1 MKKNQKESK
10 KQKKNKVSTP
20 QQSSAKKQTPR
31 QVEQTNTLNRIL
43 KIYSVPKVLFGFVF
57 LCVFSLSVFFY
68 NPTLAIVQF
77 VLSVVVFLIFVLS
90 GNTSSQQFR
99 DYIESL
105 SFDVESATH
114 NSVLK
119 SPFPMVVLR
128 ETGEIVWYNDAFS
141 RLIPEEDY
149 ISRQLSDILPEFRL
163 PDGSG
168 ITCEIALSERNFTAY
183 GVLTDDT
190 NPQKERIYVYYFIE
204 NTEIYN
210 LQKKYQEDMIVKGYI
225 YVDNL
230 DEITKQI
237 SDSER
242 TVIASQTE
250 KLISDF
256 VGMHQGVLNKFDR
269 DRYSFIMERKNYEEI
284 LKDKVPILKEVKN
297 IETFGSLPVT
307 LSIGIGVGENL
318 GETENFS
325 RVALDMALGRGG
337 DQAVIKAGN
346 DFTYFGGQNRETEK
360 RTKVRS
366 RIIALSFKE
375 MVMDS
380 DRVIVMGHKGA
391 DMDSLGSCLGLARI
405 ASAFDKPAYIVID
418 ESNLN
423 TEAVFSKT
431 RADKDFDDTFVTPSQ
446 AETLI
451 TANTLLAIVDT
462 HKASLTAAPDLIKE
476 DSKIFMIDHHRKGA
490 DFIYNASLTFHEP
503 YASSTCELVVEMLQY
518 LDDKVKLKRLEAE
531 SLYAGI
537 LIDTQNFSMKT
548 GVRTFEAAS
557 YLRKTG
563 MEPGVA
569 KNLIKSDFDSYIKVS
584 DIVKSAE
591 IYKESI
597 AIAKYYGEDE
607 NSIFIAQAADDLID
621 IQRIEAAFV
630 IFRRGEETI
639 ISARSNGKINVQ
651 IIMEKLGGGGHQLV
665 AGCQSKEL
673 TVDRAVMLIKE
684 TLDELEEV

>member
-1 MKKNQKESK
+1 M
-10 KQKKNKVSTP
+10 
-20 QQSSAKKQTPR
+20 KKQTKRPKKVAK
-31 QVEQTNTLNRIL
+31 QQKNTVSRTET
-43 KIYSVPKVLFGFVF
+43 
-57 LCVFSLSVFFY
+57 LSVIRKLYSMPKQAISFLMMCLFSVSLAFY
-68 NPTLAIVQF
+68 NPIFAGVQLLISVILF
-77 VLSVVVFLIFVLS
+77 VIFLLT
-90 GNTSSQQFR
+90 GNSSARKFR
-99 DYIESL
+99 EYIEGL
-105 SFDVESATH
+105 SFDVESASH

-119 SPFPMVVLR
+119 SPFPMAILR
-128 ETGEIVWYNDAFS
+128 ENGGIMWYNDSLAE
-141 RLIPEEDY
+141 L
-149 ISRQLSDILPEFRL
+149 L
-163 PDGSG
+163 PDKDCIGKSFQQIFPELNLTVSSGSSV
-168 ITCEIALSERNFTAY
+168 ELVLQERHFTVY
-183 GVLTDDT
+183 SVLADETKT
-190 NPQKERIYVYYFIE
+190 AEERVYVYYFIE
-204 NTEIYN
+204 TTELCR
-210 LQKKYQEDMIVKGYI
+210 LQQKYDEDMIVKGYI

-230 DEITKQI
+230 DEITKHI

-269 DRYSFIMERKNYEEI
+269 DRYSFIMERKHFEEI
-284 LKDKVPILKEVKN
+284 LANKIPILKEVKN
-297 IETFGSLPVT
+297 IETFDSLPVT
-307 LSIGIGVGENL
+307 LSIGIGVGESL

-337 DQAVIKAGN
+337 DQAVVKIGN

-375 MVMDS
+375 MVMEADK
-380 DRVIVMGHKGA
+380 VLVMGHKGA

-405 ASAFDKPAYIVID
+405 AAAFEKPAYIVID
-418 ESNLN
+418 ESNQN
-423 TEAVFSKT
+423 TAAVFSKT
-431 RADKDFDDTFVTPSQ
+431 RLDKDYDDTFITPAQ
-446 AETLI
+446 AVMLLGQ
-451 TANTLLAIVDT
+451 NTLVCVVDT
-462 HKASLTAAPDLIKE
+462 HRAALTAAPELLSE
-476 DSKIFMIDHHRKGA
+476 NVKIFLVDHHRKGA
-490 DFIYNASLTFHEP
+490 DFIYDAELTYHEP

-569 KNLIKSDFDSYIKVS
+569 KNLVKNDFDNYIKVS
-584 DIVKSAE
+584 EIVRSAE
-591 IYKESI
+591 IYKDSI
-597 AIAKYYGEDE
+597 AIVRYYGEE
-607 NSIFIAQAADDLID
+607 ESSIFIAQAADDLID
-621 IQRIEAAFV
+621 IKGIEAAFV
-630 IFRRGEETI
+630 IFRRGDDII

-651 IIMEKLGGGGHQLV
+651 IIMEKMGGGGHQLV

-673 TVDRAVMLIKE
+673 TVDRAIMQIKE
-684 TLDELEEV
+684 ILDEMEEV

>member
-10 KQKKNKVSTP
+10 KQKNKKDSKQKNT
-20 QQSSAKKQTPR
+20 AKKQIIRHPD
-31 QVEQTNTLNRIL
+31 QLNALNTIL
-43 KIYSVPKVLFGFVF
+43 KFNSVPKMLLSFVF
-57 LCVFSLSVFFY
+57 LCVFSVSLFFY
-68 NPTLAIVQF
+68 NPTLAVVQF
-77 VLSVVVFLIFVLS
+77 VLSMIVFLFFIFT

-99 DYIESL
+99 EYIESL

-119 SPFPMVVLR
+119 SPFPMVILR

-141 RLIPEEDY
+141 TMVPGEDY
-149 ISRQLSDILPEFRL
+149 TSRQLTELLSDFVL
-163 PDGSG
+163 PDTAGS
-168 ITCEIALSERNFTAY
+168 TCEVKLEERSFTAY
-183 GVLTDDT
+183 GVLADD
-190 NPQKERIYVYYFIE
+190 NKSSEERVYVYYFIE
-204 NTEIYN
+204 NTT
-210 LQKKYQEDMIVKGYI
+210 LCQLKKKYDEDMIVKGYI

-269 DRYSFIMERKNYEEI
+269 DRYSFIMERKNFEEI
-284 LKDKVPILKEVKN
+284 IKNKVPLLKDVKN
-297 IETFGSLPVT
+297 IETYGSLPVT
-307 LSIGIGVGENL
+307 LSIGIGSGESL

-375 MVMDS
+375 MVMEADK
-380 DRVIVMGHKGA
+380 VLIMGHKGA
-391 DMDSLGSCLGLARI
+391 DMDSLGSCLGLARV
-405 ASAFDKPAYIVID
+405 ATAFDKPAYIIID

-423 TEAVFSKT
+423 TEALFAKT
-431 RADKDFDDTFVTPSQ
+431 RLDKDYDDTFVTPSQ
-446 AETLI
+446 AESLLDS
-451 TANTLLAIVDT
+451 NTLLVIVDT
-462 HKASLTAAPDLIKE
+462 HKASLTAAPDLIRE
-476 DSKIFMIDHHRKGA
+476 DVKIFMVDHHRKGA
-490 DFIYNASLTFHEP
+490 DFIYHANLTFHEP

-518 LDDKVKLKRLEAE
+518 LDDKVKLKRIEAE

-569 KNLIKSDFDSYIKVS
+569 KNLVKSDFDTYIKVS

-591 IYKESI
+591 VYKDSI
-597 AIAKYYGEDE
+597 AIAKYYGEEE

-621 IQRIEAAFV
+621 IKRIEAAFV

-651 IIMEKLGGGGHQLV
+651 VIMEKLGGGGHQLV

-684 TLDELEEV
+684 ALDEMEEV

>member
-1 MKKNQKESK
+1 MKKN
-10 KQKKNKVSTP
+10 
-20 QQSSAKKQTPR
+20 AKKIKETANSKQREAKRRETAEVLR
-31 QVEQTNTLNRIL
+31 
-43 KIYSVPKVLFGFVF
+43 KIYSVPKILLSVVF
-57 LCVFSLSVFFY
+57 LCIFTLPLFFY
-68 NPTLAIVQF
+68 NVTLAVVELTVILIVF
-77 VLSVVVFLIFVLS
+77 AVIVLT
-90 GNTSSQQFR
+90 GNASAKKFR
-99 DYIESL
+99 EYIETL
-105 SFDVESATH
+105 SFDVESASH

-119 SPFPMVVLR
+119 SPFPMAILR
-128 ETGEIVWYNDAFS
+128 ENGEIVWYNDAMAALS
-141 RLIPEEDY
+141 PQEDHIGHLLNELIPSFE
-149 ISRQLSDILPEFRL
+149 IPAQGNS
-163 PDGSG
+163 
-168 ITCEIALSERNFTAY
+168 TCEIQLEDRNFTAY
-183 GVLTDDT
+183 GVLADDT
-190 NPQKERIYVYYFIE
+190 KSSDERVYIYYFIE
-204 NTEIYN
+204 TTELCSMKQRYH
-210 LQKKYQEDMIVKGYI
+210 EDMIVKGYI

-237 SDSER
+237 ADSER
-242 TVIASQTE
+242 TVIVSQTE

-284 LKDKVPILKEVKN
+284 LAEKFPILKEVKN
-297 IETFGSLPVT
+297 IDTFGSLPVT
-307 LSIGIGVGENL
+307 LSIGVGVGESL

-337 DQAVIKAGN
+337 DQVVVKKGN

-375 MVMDS
+375 MVEEAEK
-380 DRVIVMGHKGA
+380 VIIMGHKGA

-405 ASAFDKPAYIVID
+405 ATAFDKPAYIIID
-418 ESNLN
+418 ESNVN
-423 TEAVFSKT
+423 TEAVFVKT
-431 RADKDFDDTFVTPSQ
+431 RQDKDFDNTFITPAQ
-446 AETLI
+446 AEMLLDSK
-451 TANTLLAIVDT
+451 TLLAIVDT
-462 HKASLTAAPDLIKE
+462 HRASLTAAPELIHE
-476 DSKIFMIDHHRKGA
+476 DVKIFLVDHHRKGA
-490 DFIYNASLTFHEP
+490 DFIYNAHLTFHEP

-569 KNLIKSDFDSYIKVS
+569 KNLVKTDFDNYIKVS
-584 DIVKSAE
+584 EIVRSAE
-591 IYKESI
+591 IYKNTI
-597 AIAKYYGEDE
+597 AIAKYYGDEE

-621 IQRIEAAFV
+621 IKGIEAAFV
-630 IFRRGEETI
+630 IFRRGEDTI

-651 IIMEKLGGGGHQLV
+651 VIMEKMGGGGHQLV

-673 TVDRAVMLIKE
+673 TVDRAILQIKE
-684 TLDELEEV
+684 ILDEMEEA

>member
-1 MKKNQKESK
+1 MKKDSK
-10 KQKKNKVSTP
+10 KTKETANSKQKDTKRRETMEI
-20 QQSSAKKQTPR
+20 PR
-31 QVEQTNTLNRIL
+31 
-43 KIYSVPKVLFGFVF
+43 KIYSVPKILLSIVF
-57 LCVFSLSVFFY
+57 LCIFSLPLYFYNVTLATVMSGLSLIFLFVFFM
-68 NPTLAIVQF
+68 T
-77 VLSVVVFLIFVLS
+77 
-90 GNTSSQQFR
+90 GNTTAKKFR
-99 DYIESL
+99 EYIENL
-105 SFDVESATH
+105 SFDVESASH

-119 SPFPMVVLR
+119 SPFPMAILR
-128 ETGEIVWYNDAFS
+128 ENGEIVWYNDAMAE
-141 RLIPEEDY
+141 LAPGEDY
-149 ISRQLSDILPEFRL
+149 IGHILTDLIPSFEL
-163 PDGSG
+163 P
-168 ITCEIALSERNFTAY
+168 IQNNNTCEVQLEDRSFTAY
-183 GVLTDDT
+183 GVLADDS
-190 NPQKERIYVYYFIE
+190 KSSEERVYIYYFIE
-204 NTEIYN
+204 TTELCSMKQRYH
-210 LQKKYQEDMIVKGYI
+210 EDMIVKGYI

-242 TVIASQTE
+242 TVIVSQTE

-284 LKDKVPILKEVKN
+284 LENKVPILKEVKN
-297 IETFGSLPVT
+297 IDTYGSLPVT

-337 DQAVIKAGN
+337 DQAVIKSGN

-366 RIIALSFKE
+366 RIIALSFRE
-375 MVMDS
+375 MVEEAEK
-380 DRVIVMGHKGA
+380 VIIMGHKGA

-405 ASAFDKPAYIVID
+405 ATAFEKPAYIIID
-418 ESNLN
+418 ESNVN

-431 RADKDFDDTFVTPSQ
+431 RLDKDFDDTFITPAQ
-446 AETLI
+446 AEMMLDSK
-451 TANTLLAIVDT
+451 TLLAIVDT
-462 HKASLTAAPDLIKE
+462 HRASLTAAPELVNE
-476 DSKIFMIDHHRKGA
+476 DVKIFLVDHHRKGA
-490 DFIYNASLTFHEP
+490 DFIYNAHLTFHEP

-569 KNLIKSDFDSYIKVS
+569 KNLVKTDFDNYIKVS
-584 DIVKSAE
+584 EIVRSAE
-591 IYKESI
+591 IYKNSI
-597 AIAKYYGEDE
+597 AIAKYYGDEE

-621 IQRIEAAFV
+621 IKGIEAAFV
-630 IFRRGEETI
+630 IFRRGDDTI

-651 IIMEKLGGGGHQLV
+651 VIMEKMGGGGHQLV

-673 TVDRAVMLIKE
+673 TVDRSIMQIKE
-684 TLDELEEV
+684 ILDELEEV

>member
-10 KQKKNKVSTP
+10 KQKKVKETR
-20 QQSSAKKQTPR
+20 QKDMAKKPA
-31 QVEQTNTLNRIL
+31 EQTKNLDAIW
-43 KIYSVPKVLFGFVF
+43 KIYFVPKVLLSFVF
-57 LCVFSLSVFFY
+57 LFVFSLSVGFY

-77 VLSVVVFLIFVLS
+77 VLSMVVFVIFVFTGS
-90 GNTSSQQFR
+90 TSSQQFR

-119 SPFPMVVLR
+119 SPFPMVILR

-141 RLIPEEDY
+141 ELVPAEDY
-149 ISRQLSDILPEFRL
+149 TSRQLSAVLSDFKL
-163 PDGSG
+163 PDASGS
-168 ITCEIALSERNFTAY
+168 TCEIRLEERSFTAY
-183 GVLTDDT
+183 GVLADDAKST
-190 NPQKERIYVYYFIE
+190 QGRVYVYYLIE
-204 NTEIYN
+204 TTKLGQ
-210 LQKKYQEDMIVKGYI
+210 LQKKYDEDMIIKGYI

-250 KLISDF
+250 KLISEF

-269 DRYSFIMERKNYEEI
+269 DRYSFIMERKNFDEI
-284 LKDKVPILKEVKN
+284 LKAKVPLLKDVKN
-297 IETFGSLPVT
+297 IETYGSLPVT
-307 LSIGIGVGENL
+307 LSIGIGVGASL

-337 DQAVIKAGN
+337 DQAVIKQGN

-375 MVMDS
+375 MVMES
-380 DRVIVMGHKGA
+380 EKVLIMGHKGA

-405 ASAFDKPAYIVID
+405 AKSFDKPAYIVID

-423 TEAVFSKT
+423 TEAVFAKT
-431 RADKDFDDTFVTPSQ
+431 RLDKDFEDAFVTPSQ
-446 AETLI
+446 AETLLDS
-451 TANTLLAIVDT
+451 NTLLAIVDT
-462 HKASLTAAPDLIKE
+462 HKASLTAAPDLIRE
-476 DSKIFMIDHHRKGA
+476 DGKIFLVDHHRKGA
-490 DFIYNASLTFHEP
+490 DFIYHANLTFHEP

-537 LIDTQNFSMKT
+537 LIDTQNFSIKT

-569 KNLIKSDFDSYIKVS
+569 KNLVKSDFDSYIKVA

-591 IYKESI
+591 IYKDSI
-597 AIAKYYGEDE
+597 AIAKYYGDEE

-621 IQRIEAAFV
+621 IKRIEASFV

-651 IIMEKLGGGGHQLV
+651 VIMEKLGGGGHQLV

-673 TVDRAVMLIKE
+673 TVDRALMLIKE
-684 TLDELEEV
+684 TLDEMEEV

>member
-1 MKKNQKESK
+1 MSN
-10 KQKKNKVSTP
+10 N
-20 QQSSAKKQTPR
+20 
-31 QVEQTNTLNRIL
+31 NLYNH
-43 KIYSVPKVLFGFVF
+43 FVC
-57 LCVFSLSVFFY
+57 LVIFSLSVFFY
-68 NPTLAIVQF
+68 NPMLAVIQF
-77 VLSVVVFLIFVLS
+77 VISMIVFAFFVFRGS
-90 GNTSSQQFR
+90 TSSQQFR
-99 DYIESL
+99 DYIERL

-119 SPFPMVVLR
+119 SPFPMVILR

-141 RLIPEEDY
+141 GMVPDEDY
-149 ISRQLSDILPEFRL
+149 TSKQLTDVLSDFKL
-163 PDGSG
+163 PDASGS
-168 ITCEIALSERNFTAY
+168 TCEIQLGERSFTAY
-183 GVLTDDT
+183 GVLADDARSS
-190 NPQKERIYVYYFIE
+190 QGQVYVYYLIE
-204 NTEIYN
+204 NTELGQ
-210 LQKKYQEDMIVKGYI
+210 LQKKYDEDMIVKGYI

-250 KLISDF
+250 KLISEF

-269 DRYSFIMERKNYEEI
+269 DRYSFIMERKNFDEI
-284 LKDKVPILKEVKN
+284 LEAKVPLLKDVKN

-307 LSIGIGVGENL
+307 LSIGIGVGASL

-337 DQAVIKAGN
+337 DQAVIKQGN

-366 RIIALSFKE
+366 RIVALSFKE
-375 MVMDS
+375 MVLEAEK
-380 DRVIVMGHKGA
+380 VLIMGHKGA

-405 ASAFDKPAYIVID
+405 AKAFDKPAYIIID
-418 ESNLN
+418 ESNSN
-423 TEAVFSKT
+423 TEALFAKT
-431 RADKDFDDTFVTPSQ
+431 RSDKDFDDAFVTPSQ
-446 AETLI
+446 AEALMDS
-451 TANTLLAIVDT
+451 NTLLAIVDT
-462 HKASLTAAPDLIKE
+462 HKASLTAAPDLIRE
-476 DSKIFMIDHHRKGA
+476 DGKIFMVDHHRKGA
-490 DFIYNASLTFHEP
+490 DFIYHANLTFHEP

-537 LIDTQNFSMKT
+537 LIDTQNFSIKT

-569 KNLIKSDFDSYIKVS
+569 KNLVKSDFDNYIKVS

-591 IYKESI
+591 IYKDSI
-597 AIAKYYGEDE
+597 AIAKYYGEEE

-621 IQRIEAAFV
+621 IKRIEAAFV

-651 IIMEKLGGGGHQLV
+651 VIMEKLGGGGHQLV

-673 TVDRAVMLIKE
+673 TVDRAIMLIKE
-684 TLDELEEV
+684 TLDEMEEV

>member
-1 MKKNQKESK
+1 MKKDSK
-10 KQKKNKVSTP
+10 KIKETQNSKQKDLKRRETM
-20 QQSSAKKQTPR
+20 
-31 QVEQTNTLNRIL
+31 EIL
-43 KIYSVPKVLFGFVF
+43 RKIYSVPKILLSIVF
-57 LCVFSLSVFFY
+57 LCIFSLPLYFY
-68 NPTLAIVQF
+68 NATLATVMLG
-77 VLSVVVFLIFVLS
+77 LSLILLLVFLLT
-90 GNTSSQQFR
+90 GNTSAKKFR
-99 DYIESL
+99 EYIETL
-105 SFDVESATH
+105 SFDVESASH

-119 SPFPMVVLR
+119 SPFPMAILR
-128 ETGEIVWYNDAFS
+128 ENGEIVWYNDAMAALS
-141 RLIPEEDY
+141 PGEDY
-149 ISRQLSDILPEFRL
+149 IGHILTDLIPSFELPIHNNNICEVQLEDRS
-163 PDGSG
+163 
-168 ITCEIALSERNFTAY
+168 FTAY
-183 GVLTDDT
+183 GVLADDS
-190 NPQKERIYVYYFIE
+190 KSAEERVYIYYFIE
-204 NTEIYN
+204 TTELCSMKQRYHD
-210 LQKKYQEDMIVKGYI
+210 DMIVKGYI

-242 TVIASQTE
+242 TVIVSQTE

-284 LKDKVPILKEVKN
+284 VENKIPILKEVKN
-297 IETFGSLPVT
+297 IDTFGSLPVT

-325 RVALDMALGRGG
+325 RIALDMALGRGG
-337 DQAVIKAGN
+337 DQAVIKEGN

-366 RIIALSFKE
+366 RIIALSFRE
-375 MVMDS
+375 MVEEAEK
-380 DRVIVMGHKGA
+380 VIIMGHKGA

-405 ASAFDKPAYIVID
+405 AAAFDKPAYIIID
-418 ESNLN
+418 ESNVN

-431 RADKDFDDTFVTPSQ
+431 RQDKDFDDTFITPAQ
-446 AETLI
+446 AEMMLDSK
-451 TANTLLAIVDT
+451 TLLAIVDT
-462 HKASLTAAPDLIKE
+462 HRASLTAAPELLNE
-476 DSKIFMIDHHRKGA
+476 DVKIFLVDHHRKGA
-490 DFIYNASLTFHEP
+490 DFIYNAHLTFHEP

-569 KNLIKSDFDSYIKVS
+569 KNLVKTDFDNYIKVS
-584 DIVKSAE
+584 EIVRSAE
-591 IYKESI
+591 IYKNTI
-597 AIAKYYGEDE
+597 AIAKYYGDEE

-621 IQRIEAAFV
+621 IKGIEAAFV
-630 IFRRGEETI
+630 IFRRGEDTI

-651 IIMEKLGGGGHQLV
+651 VIMEKMGGGGHQLV

-673 TVDRAVMLIKE
+673 TVDRSIMQIKE
-684 TLDELEEV
+684 ILDEMEEV

>member
-10 KQKKNKVSTP
+10 KQKKNKDTKQKNTV
-20 QQSSAKKQTPR
+20 KKQAVQTT
-31 QVEQTNTLNRIL
+31 EQTKTLDAIL
-43 KIYSVPKVLFGFVF
+43 KIYFVPKVLISFVF
-57 LCVFSLSVFFY
+57 LTVFSLTVFFY
-68 NPTLAIVQF
+68 NPTLALVQF
-77 VLSVVVFLIFVLS
+77 VLSMSVFIIFVFRGS
-90 GNTSSQQFR
+90 TSSQQFR

-119 SPFPMVVLR
+119 SPFPMVILR
-128 ETGEIVWYNDAFS
+128 ETGAIVWYNDAFS
-141 RLIPEEDY
+141 TLVPDEDY
-149 ISRQLSDILPEFRL
+149 TSRQLTDILSDFKL
-163 PDGSG
+163 PDASGS
-168 ITCEIALSERNFTAY
+168 TCEIRLAERSFKAY
-183 GVLTDDT
+183 GVLADETKAS
-190 NPQKERIYVYYFIE
+190 QERVYVYYLIE
-204 NTEIYN
+204 TTELGQ
-210 LQKKYQEDMIVKGYI
+210 LQKKYDEDMIIKGYI

-250 KLISDF
+250 KLISEF

-269 DRYSFIMERKNYEEI
+269 DRYSFIMERKNFEEI
-284 LKDKVPILKEVKN
+284 LKTKVSLLKDVKN

-307 LSIGIGVGENL
+307 LSIGIGVGASL

-337 DQAVIKAGN
+337 DQAVIKQGN

-375 MVMDS
+375 MVMES
-380 DRVIVMGHKGA
+380 EKVLIMGHKGA

-405 ASAFDKPAYIVID
+405 AKALDKPAYIVID
-418 ESNLN
+418 ESNSN
-423 TEAVFSKT
+423 TEALFAKT
-431 RADKDFDDTFVTPSQ
+431 NLDKDFDDAFVTPSQ
-446 AETLI
+446 AETLMDD
-451 TANTLLAIVDT
+451 NTLLAIVDT
-462 HKASLTAAPDLIKE
+462 HKASLTAAPDLIRE
-476 DSKIFMIDHHRKGA
+476 DGKIFLVDHHRKGA
-490 DFIYNASLTFHEP
+490 DFIYHASLTFHEP

-537 LIDTQNFSMKT
+537 LIDTQNFSIKT

-569 KNLIKSDFDSYIKVS
+569 KNLVKSDFDNYIKVS

-591 IYKESI
+591 IYKDSI
-597 AIAKYYGEDE
+597 AIAKYYGEEE

-621 IQRIEAAFV
+621 IKRIEAAFV

-651 IIMEKLGGGGHQLV
+651 VIMEKLGGGGHQLV

-684 TLDELEEV
+684 TLDEMEEV

>member
-1 MKKNQKESK
+1 MKKDSK
-10 KQKKNKVSTP
+10 KTKETHNSKQKDTKRRDTM
-20 QQSSAKKQTPR
+20 
-31 QVEQTNTLNRIL
+31 EIL
-43 KIYSVPKVLFGFVF
+43 RKIYSVPKILLSIVF
-57 LCVFSLSVFFY
+57 LCIFSLPLYFY
-68 NPTLAIVQF
+68 N
-77 VLSVVVFLIFVLS
+77 VFLATVMLGLS
-90 GNTSSQQFR
+90 LILLLVFLLTGNNTVKKFR
-99 DYIESL
+99 EYIETL
-105 SFDVESATH
+105 SFDVESASH

-119 SPFPMVVLR
+119 SPFPMAILR
-128 ETGEIVWYNDAFS
+128 ENGEIVWYNDAMAALS
-141 RLIPEEDY
+141 PGEDY
-149 ISRQLSDILPEFRL
+149 IGHILTDLIPSFEL
-163 PDGSG
+163 P
-168 ITCEIALSERNFTAY
+168 IHNNNTCEVQLEDRSFTAY
-183 GVLTDDT
+183 GVLADDS
-190 NPQKERIYVYYFIE
+190 KSAEERVYIYYFIE
-204 NTEIYN
+204 TTELCSMKQRYHD
-210 LQKKYQEDMIVKGYI
+210 DMIVKGYI

-242 TVIASQTE
+242 TVIVSQTE

-284 LKDKVPILKEVKN
+284 VENKIPILKEVKN
-297 IETFGSLPVT
+297 IDTFGSLPVT

-325 RVALDMALGRGG
+325 RIALDMALGRGG
-337 DQAVIKAGN
+337 DQAVIKEGN

-366 RIIALSFKE
+366 RIIALSFRE
-375 MVMDS
+375 MVEEAEK
-380 DRVIVMGHKGA
+380 VIVMGHKGA

-405 ASAFDKPAYIVID
+405 AAAFDKPAYIIID
-418 ESNLN
+418 ESNVN

-431 RADKDFDDTFVTPSQ
+431 RLDKDFDDTFITPAQ
-446 AETLI
+446 AEMMLDSK
-451 TANTLLAIVDT
+451 TLLAIVDT
-462 HKASLTAAPDLIKE
+462 HRASLTAAPELLNE
-476 DSKIFMIDHHRKGA
+476 DVKIFLVDHHRKGA
-490 DFIYNASLTFHEP
+490 DFIYNAHLTFHEP

-569 KNLIKSDFDSYIKVS
+569 KNLVKTDFDNYIKVS
-584 DIVKSAE
+584 EIVRSAE
-591 IYKESI
+591 IYKNTI
-597 AIAKYYGEDE
+597 AIAKYYGDEE

-621 IQRIEAAFV
+621 IKGIEAAFV
-630 IFRRGEETI
+630 IFRRGEDTI

-651 IIMEKLGGGGHQLV
+651 VIMEKMGGGGHQLV

-673 TVDRAVMLIKE
+673 TVDRSIMQIKE
-684 TLDELEEV
+684 ILDEMEEV

>member
-1 MKKNQKESK
+1 MKKQSKQKK
-10 KQKKNKVSTP
+10 QTTKQKKNIV
-20 QQSSAKKQTPR
+20 
-31 QVEQTNTLNRIL
+31 TNKET
-43 KIYSVPKVLFGFVF
+43 
-57 LCVFSLSVFFY
+57 LSVIRKLYSIPSLAISFAVMCLFSVSLAFY
-68 NPTLAIVQF
+68 NPILAGVQF
-77 VLSVVVFLIFVLS
+77 FVSLFIFVIFLMN
-90 GNTSSQQFR
+90 GNNSARKFR
-99 DYIESL
+99 EYIEGL
-105 SFDVESATH
+105 SFDVESASH

-119 SPFPMVVLR
+119 SPFPMAILR
-128 ETGEIVWYNDAFS
+128 ENGEIMWYNDSLAT
-141 RLIPEEDY
+141 LLPQGDY
-149 ISRQLSDILPEFRL
+149 IGKIFNQVFSEFAISPESESITEIILQERDFTIYSVL
-163 PDGSG
+163 ADESKS
-168 ITCEIALSERNFTAY
+168 SE
-183 GVLTDDT
+183 
-190 NPQKERIYVYYFIE
+190 ERVYVYYFIE
-204 NTEIYN
+204 TTE
-210 LQKKYQEDMIVKGYI
+210 LCQLKQKYEEDMIVKGYI

-230 DEITKQI
+230 DEITKHI

-242 TVIASQTE
+242 AVIASQTE

-269 DRYSFIMERKNYEEI
+269 DRYSFIMERKFFEEI
-284 LKDKVPILKEVKN
+284 LKNKIPILKEVKN
-297 IETFGSLPVT
+297 IETFDSLPVT
-307 LSIGIGVGENL
+307 LSIGIGVGESL

-337 DQAVIKAGN
+337 DQAVIKKGN

-375 MVMDS
+375 MVAEADK
-380 DRVIVMGHKGA
+380 VIIMGHKSA

-405 ASAFDKPAYIVID
+405 ASAYDKPAYIIID
-418 ESNLN
+418 ESNVN
-423 TEAVFSKT
+423 TEAVFQKT
-431 RADKDFDDTFVTPSQ
+431 HLDKDFENTFVTPAQ
-446 AETLI
+446 AEMLI
-451 TANTLLAIVDT
+451 DSNTLVAVVDT
-462 HKASLTAAPDLIKE
+462 HKASLTAAPEILTKDV
-476 DSKIFMIDHHRKGA
+476 KIFLVDHHRKGA
-490 DFIYNASLTFHEP
+490 DFIYDAQLTFHEP

-569 KNLIKSDFDSYIKVS
+569 KNLIKADFDNYIKVS
-584 DIVKSAE
+584 EIVRSAE
-591 IYKESI
+591 IYKDSI
-597 AIAKYYGEDE
+597 AIVRYYGEEE

-621 IQRIEAAFV
+621 IKGIEAAFV
-630 IFRRGEETI
+630 IFRRGEDTI

-651 IIMEKLGGGGHQLV
+651 VIMEKMGGGGHQLV

-673 TVDRAVMLIKE
+673 TVDRAIMQIKE
-684 TLDELEEV
+684 ILDEMEEV